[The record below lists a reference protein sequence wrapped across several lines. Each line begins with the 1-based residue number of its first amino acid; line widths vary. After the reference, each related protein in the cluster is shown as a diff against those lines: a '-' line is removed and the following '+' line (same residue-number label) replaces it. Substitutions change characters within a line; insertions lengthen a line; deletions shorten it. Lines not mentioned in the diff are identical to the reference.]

1 MRACVADGRR
11 ETEGGGGLAR
21 GRTTPKQV
29 ARNGVARSETNSHSE
44 PNHARVC
51 QSTLCTSV
59 ESSCVSKMYPSGIHV
74 RKRCSVASV
83 AFSRLCRC
91 VFERMN
97 SHSRKISRAGSVVV
111 VVSRHRRSP
120 PRRPPPRDAAHARRD
135 AHPAE
140 GGGRSAS
147 ASARISDAPSATKAR
162 ASSPADQHRSARC
175 GVTQISSAA
184 HLSTTTTRYRDQH
197 IATAT
202 ASAGNERRMRTYL
215 RELGVERLLERADLG
230 GRHRVLRE
238 VKHVLG
244 EQPQDL
250 HVVLAEHL
258 RRLARAADVADE
270 PRPVVRPLLLEDL
283 HEDLWDRSIDSAK
296 SKIRIED

>member
-1 MRACVADGRR
+1 
-11 ETEGGGGLAR
+11 
-21 GRTTPKQV
+21 
-29 ARNGVARSETNSHSE
+29 
-44 PNHARVC
+44 
-51 QSTLCTSV
+51 
-59 ESSCVSKMYPSGIHV
+59 
-74 RKRCSVASV
+74 
-83 AFSRLCRC
+83 
-91 VFERMN
+91 
-97 SHSRKISRAGSVVV
+97 
-111 VVSRHRRSP
+111 
-120 PRRPPPRDAAHARRD
+120 
-135 AHPAE
+135 
-140 GGGRSAS
+140 
-147 ASARISDAPSATKAR
+147 
-162 ASSPADQHRSARC
+162 
-175 GVTQISSAA
+175 
-184 HLSTTTTRYRDQH
+184 
-197 IATAT
+197 
-202 ASAGNERRMRTYL
+202 MRTYL